1 MTAPKSYLK
10 DMHILA
16 VDDEVGILDTIEDV
30 LDESRIDRATD
41 YATASQKI
49 KDTQYQLI
57 ILDIMG
63 VDGLQLLT
71 EAVNKGT
78 PTVMLTAHALNHETL
93 KESAS
98 KGALS
103 YLPKDEL
110 VNLDEFLNELF
121 ETLEKGESPWK
132 LLFDRL
138 GSYFE
143 KRFKRPVW
151 DKHDEQFWAEAGRS
165 YHYSCGGRGPIIRWP

>member
-1 MTAPKSYLK
+1 MTASKSYLK
-10 DMHILA
+10 DLHILA
-16 VDDEVGILDTIEDV
+16 VDDEVGILDTIEDI
-30 LDESRIDRATD
+30 LDESQVDRATD

-49 KDTQYQLI
+49 KDTHYNLI

-71 EAVNKGT
+71 EAVNKGI

-110 VNLDEFLNELF
+110 VNLDEFLNALF

-151 DKHDEQFWAEAGRS
+151 DKHDEQFWAQAGRS
-165 YHYSCGGRGPIIRWP
+165 YHYSSGSGGPTIRWP